1 MNKKLGSRYVVGNF
15 EKRKNLNFQGKGF
28 LLLIVQ
34 LTPNSVFISR
44 NEYFYAQPYLNRGLN
59 IGIKNCQHL
68 GVHQLNDN
76 LKQLRNIYPGFCY
89 SILDKWVDRVKPTTL
104 DKWDRK
110 DIKMMNQTEYGFMA
124 MPKSEIIGFQISNPI
139 YKKWF
144 KTSYSIF
151 DEPSVVDIPEPISQ
165 CEKLFDKNVLPIKKR
180 VKDLGDLN
188 NITIKET
195 KNVFLYDD
203 SNLITNT
210 FFTELNKKIQC
221 YGYISL
227 LYNNNDERL
236 INSKN
241 RLKFNILKNN
251 EREFITLQLEDVLTP
266 KKIETTDFKIF
277 YISNF

>member
-1 MNKKLGSRYVVGNF
+1 M
-15 EKRKNLNFQGKGF
+15 
-28 LLLIVQ
+28 LIVQ

-89 SILDKWVDRVKPTTL
+89 SILDKWVHRVKPTTL

-195 KNVFLYDD
+195 KNVF
-203 SNLITNT
+203 
-210 FFTELNKKIQC
+210 
-221 YGYISL
+221 
-227 LYNNNDERL
+227 
-236 INSKN
+236 
-241 RLKFNILKNN
+241 
-251 EREFITLQLEDVLTP
+251 FI
-266 KKIETTDFKIF
+266 
-277 YISNF
+277 